1 MKSIQ
6 DAQNRKNVEKKSDEK
21 EKASKKVIHIWSNVK
36 MEKNELYTKLCTLST
51 SKNKKI
57 KVYIVKISNVCFVHK

>member
-1 MKSIQ
+1 
-6 DAQNRKNVEKKSDEK
+6 
-21 EKASKKVIHIWSNVK
+21 